1 MPRRAATNQNTL
13 VQATVFKKCD
23 RAYHKPES
31 NKGCAAGT
39 CQHTCEPRQVES
51 CAHKWTVRYSVNA
64 RQREQSFP
72 TLTEAQTFQLTLST
86 GKRTQ
91 GAMFTDPRAGIV
103 LFLPLCDA
111 YIEGMA
117 KANAKSKA
125 TYRSNFANPAVAKV
139 LQGRSVLDVAKM
151 DAEVKTLLN
160 KTLGGYS
167 DDYRGN
173 VRRII
178 VGTLDEC
185 VRKGVIPRHTLTGI
199 ELAPRIVTAEQYE
212 AQNKGMVN
220 LPDATV
226 KMLADGI
233 TATGTDKNGR
243 RRTRVMPGLGIA
255 PWLQRTMGL
264 RIREALGVRKSDFKT
279 RADGARYLHLCWQA
293 SPDGRELEPLKH
305 RKAGEYRDV
314 PVPDMIWDMVQKLPD
329 GPLCPGPNSTPYMP
343 YNTAY
348 SRLVSLAKQLGIS
361 GARTHMLRHQFA
373 SEALDANPRELAN
386 ISQVLGH
393 DSVETTL
400 KSYIHASANAE
411 QRIGKMMNARW
422 KAEP

>member
-1 MPRRAATNQNTL
+1 MPRKTSSAQNTL

-23 RAYHKPES
+23 RAYHRPES

-39 CQHTCEPRQVES
+39 CQHTCEPGQVGG
-51 CAHKWTVRYSVNA
+51 CAHKWTVRYSVNS
-64 RQREQSFP
+64 RQREQSFG
-72 TLTEAQTFQLTLST
+72 TLTDAQTFQLTLST
-86 GKRTQ
+86 GKQTQ

-103 LFLPLCDA
+103 AFLPLCDA
-111 YIEGMA
+111 YVEGMA

-125 TYRSNFANPAVAKV
+125 TYRSNFANPAVTRV

-151 DAEVKTLLN
+151 DGEVKTLLN

-178 VGTLDEC
+178 AGTLDEC
-185 VRKGVIPRHTLTGI
+185 VRKGIIPRHTLGGI

-212 AQNKGMVN
+212 QQNKGMVTVA
-220 LPDATV
+220 DATV
-226 KMLADGI
+226 RMLAGGI
-233 TATGTDKNGR
+233 TVKTATR
-243 RRTRVMPGLGIA
+243 RGPRTRVMHGLGIA

-264 RIREALGVRKSDFKT
+264 RIREALGVRKADFKE
-279 RADGARYLHLCWQA
+279 RADGTRYLHLCWQA
-293 SPDGRELEPLKH
+293 SENGRELEPLKH
-305 RKAGEYRDV
+305 RKAGDYRDV
-314 PVPDMIWDMVQKLPD
+314 PVPDMVWDMVQGMPD
-329 GPLCPGPNSTPYMP
+329 GPLCPSPNGTRFMP
-343 YNTAY
+343 YSTA
-348 SRLVSLAKQLGIS
+348 RNRFGRMLDHLGIE
-361 GARTHMLRHQFA
+361 GAHTHSLRHQFA

-400 KSYIHASANAE
+400 RFYIHPSANAE

-422 KAEP
+422 KTAA

>member
-1 MPRRAATNQNTL
+1 MPRKAPAAQNSL
-13 VQATVFKKCD
+13 VQATIFKKCD
-23 RAYHKPES
+23 RSSHKPES

-39 CQHTCEPRQVES
+39 CQHTCESWQVDS
-51 CAHKWTVRYSVNA
+51 CAHKWTVRYSVNS
-64 RQREQSFP
+64 RQREQSFS

-86 GKRTQ
+86 GKQTQ

-103 LFLPLCDA
+103 AFLPLCDA
-111 YIEGMA
+111 YIDGMA

-125 TYRSNFANPAVAKV
+125 TYRSNFANPAVTKV

-160 KTLGGYS
+160 KTLGSYS

-178 VGTLDEC
+178 AGTLDEC
-185 VRKGVIPRHTLTGI
+185 VRKGIIPRHTLGGI

-212 AQNKGMVN
+212 QQNKGMVSVT
-220 LPDATV
+220 DATV
-226 KMLADGI
+226 RMLADGI
-233 TATGTDKNGR
+233 TVKTATKRGQ
-243 RRTRVMPGLGIA
+243 RTRVMPGLGIA

-264 RIREALGVRKSDFKT
+264 RIREALGVRKADFKE
-279 RADGARYLHLCWQA
+279 RADGTRYLHLCWQA
-293 SPDGRELEPLKH
+293 SENGRELEPLKH
-305 RKAGEYRDV
+305 RKAGDFRDV
-314 PVPDMIWDMVQKLPD
+314 PVPDMVWDMVQALPF
-329 GPLCPGPNSTPYMP
+329 GPLCPGPNGTPHMP
-343 YNTAY
+343 YSTA
-348 SRLVSLAKQLGIS
+348 RNRFGRMLDHLGII
-361 GARTHMLRHQFA
+361 GAHTHSLRHQFA

-393 DSVETTL
+393 DSIETTL
-400 KSYIHASANAE
+400 RFYIHPSANAE

-422 KAEP
+422 KTAA